1 MNDLPLPTPADSVP
15 ESATEHNLLVQ
26 QLFVRH
32 QTVVLAYVLSLEPNL
47 ADAQDIVQE
56 VFLTISR
63 KADTFTA
70 GTNFPAW
77 ACTVAR
83 YQTLSFQRQR
93 ARRACTLD
101 EDVIALLE
109 DGRTVDG
116 PCFEEE
122 VSVLKGCLLKL
133 APRARELIWARS
145 HRQRM
150 PEDIAEEIGWTANA
164 VRVAL
169 SRARTLLRDCLSSRI
184 SDQFANNSANNIAKE
199 GM

>member
-1 MNDLPLPTPADSVP
+1 MSDQIPPPSSDPTAPLS
-15 ESATEHNLLVQ
+15 TEHNLLVQ

-32 QTVVLAYVLSLEPNL
+32 QAIVLAYVLSLEPNL

-83 YQTLSFQRQR
+83 YQTLSFQRRR
-93 ARRACTLD
+93 ARQACTLD
-101 EDVIALLE
+101 EDVITLLE

-116 PCFEEE
+116 ARFDDE

-133 APRARELIWARS
+133 APRARELIWARY

-169 SRARTLLRDCLSSRI
+169 SRARTLLRDCLTSRI
-184 SDQFANNSANNIAKE
+184 ADGLAKE
-199 GM
+199 SL

>member
-1 MNDLPLPTPADSVP
+1 MMERPSPVPASPDSP
-15 ESATEHNLLVQ
+15 SAPSPSPDHGLVVQ

-32 QTVVLAYVLSLEPNL
+32 QAVVLAYVLSLEPNL

-63 KADTFTA
+63 KADTFTV

-83 YQTLSFQRQR
+83 YQTLGFQRRR
-93 ARRACTLD
+93 ARHACTLD

-109 DGRTVDG
+109 DGRSVDG
-116 PCFEEE
+116 PGFEEE

-133 APRARELIWARS
+133 APRARELIWARY

-164 VRVAL
+164 VRVTL
-169 SRARTLLRDCLSSRI
+169 SRARTLLRDCLTSRMV
-184 SDQFANNSANNIAKE
+184 DGVAK
-199 GM
+199 GSL

>member
-1 MNDLPLPTPADSVP
+1 MMNDLPLPTSTAPIPEPAT
-15 ESATEHNLLVQ
+15 AHNLLVQ

-32 QTVVLAYVLSLEPNL
+32 QAVVLAYVLSLEPNL
-47 ADAQDIVQE
+47 AEAQDIVQE

-83 YQTLSFQRQR
+83 YQTLGFQRQR

-109 DGRTVDG
+109 DGRMVDG
-116 PCFEEE
+116 PRFEEE

-133 APRARELIWARS
+133 APRARELIWARY

-169 SRARTLLRDCLSSRI
+169 SRARTLLRDCLTSRI
-184 SDQFANNSANNIAKE
+184 ADGMAKE

>member
-1 MNDLPLPTPADSVP
+1 MSDLPPSASAIPPGQPAPD
-15 ESATEHNLLVQ
+15 HGLQVQ

-32 QTVVLAYVLSLEPNL
+32 QDVVLAYVLSLEPSL

-63 KADTFTA
+63 KADTFTV

-83 YQTLSFQRQR
+83 YQTLSFQRRR
-93 ARRACTLD
+93 ARQACTLD
-101 EDVIALLE
+101 EDVVSLLE
-109 DGRTVDG
+109 DGRAIDG
-116 PCFEEE
+116 PRFDDE
-122 VSVLKGCLLKL
+122 VTVLKGCLLKL
-133 APRARELIWARS
+133 APRARELIWARY

-169 SRARTLLRDCLSSRI
+169 SRARTLLRDCLTSRI
-184 SDQFANNSANNIAKE
+184 ADGLAKE
-199 GM
+199 TL

>member
-1 MNDLPLPTPADSVP
+1 MSDQIPPPSSAPLSN
-15 ESATEHNLLVQ
+15 EHHLLVQ

-32 QTVVLAYVLSLEPNL
+32 QAVVLAYVLSLEPNL

-83 YQTLSFQRQR
+83 YQTLGFQRRR
-93 ARRACTLD
+93 ARQACTLD
-101 EDVIALLE
+101 EDVITLLE
-109 DGRTVDG
+109 DGHTEDG
-116 PCFEEE
+116 ARFDEE

-133 APRARELIWARS
+133 APRARELIWARY

-150 PEDIAEEIGWTANA
+150 PEDIAEEIGWTPNA

-169 SRARTLLRDCLSSRI
+169 SRARTLLRDCMTTRI
-184 SDQFANNSANNIAKE
+184 ADGLAKE
-199 GM
+199 AL

>member
-1 MNDLPLPTPADSVP
+1 MMNDLPLPTAPEP
-15 ESATEHNLLVQ
+15 ESATGHNLLVQ

-83 YQTLSFQRQR
+83 YQTLGFQRQR

-116 PCFEEE
+116 PRFEEE

-133 APRARELIWARS
+133 APRARELIWARY

-169 SRARTLLRDCLSSRI
+169 SRARTLLRDCLTSRLA
-184 SDQFANNSANNIAKE
+184 DNMAKE

>member
-1 MNDLPLPTPADSVP
+1 MNDLPPRAATDAP
-15 ESATEHNLLVQ
+15 EPPMTSHNLLVQ

-32 QTVVLAYVLSLEPNL
+32 QAVVLAYVLSLEPNL

-83 YQTLSFQRQR
+83 YQTLGFQRRR
-93 ARRACTLD
+93 ARQACTLD

-109 DGRTVDG
+109 DGQAVDG
-116 PCFEEE
+116 TQFEEE
-122 VSVLKGCLLKL
+122 VTVLKGCLHKL
-133 APRARELIWARS
+133 APRARELIWARY

-150 PEDIAEEIGWTANA
+150 PEDIAEEIGWSANA

-169 SRARTLLRDCLSSRI
+169 SRARTLLRACLTSRI
-184 SDQFANNSANNIAKE
+184 AASRVPEA
-199 GM
+199 M

>member
-1 MNDLPLPTPADSVP
+1 MGMRNDLPSPIDPVP
-15 ESATEHNLLVQ
+15 MPVSQHHLQVQ

-32 QTVVLAYVLSLEPNL
+32 QAVVLAYVLSLEPNL

-63 KADTFTA
+63 KADTFTV
-70 GTNFPAW
+70 GSNFPAW

-83 YQTLSFQRQR
+83 YQTLGFQRRR
-93 ARRACTLD
+93 ARQACTLD

-109 DGRTVDG
+109 DGRTIDG
-116 PCFEEE
+116 PQFEEE

-133 APRARELIWARS
+133 APRARELIWARY

-150 PEDIAEEIGWTANA
+150 PEDIADEIGWTANA

-169 SRARTLLRDCLSSRI
+169 SRARTLLRECLNSRI
-184 SDQFANNSANNIAKE
+184 ADHAAKE
-199 GM
+199 AR

>member
-1 MNDLPLPTPADSVP
+1 MNDLPAS
-15 ESATEHNLLVQ
+15 ESATPAGQPAAEHSLLVQ

-32 QTVVLAYVLSLEPNL
+32 QAVVLAYVLSLEPNP

-63 KADTFTA
+63 KAETFTV

-83 YQTLSFQRQR
+83 YQTLSFQRRR
-93 ARRACTLD
+93 ARQACTLD
-101 EDVIALLE
+101 EDVISLLE
-109 DGRTVDG
+109 DGRTIDG
-116 PCFEEE
+116 PRFEEE

-133 APRARELIWARS
+133 APRARELIWARY

-169 SRARTLLRDCLSSRI
+169 SRARTALRDCLTSRI
-184 SDQFANNSANNIAKE
+184 ADGIAK
-199 GM
+199 GAL

>member
-1 MNDLPLPTPADSVP
+1 MSDQIPPPSSDPTAPLS
-15 ESATEHNLLVQ
+15 TEHNLLVQ

-32 QTVVLAYVLSLEPNL
+32 QAIVLAYVLSLEPNL

-83 YQTLSFQRQR
+83 YQTLSFQRRR
-93 ARRACTLD
+93 ARQACTLD
-101 EDVIALLE
+101 EDVITLLE
-109 DGRTVDG
+109 DGRTVDAAH
-116 PCFEEE
+116 FDDE
-122 VSVLKGCLLKL
+122 VTVLKGCLLKL
-133 APRARELIWARS
+133 APRARELIWARY

-150 PEDIAEEIGWTANA
+150 PEDIADEIGWTANA

-169 SRARTLLRDCLSSRI
+169 SRARTLLRECLTSRI
-184 SDQFANNSANNIAKE
+184 ADGLAKE
-199 GM
+199 SL

>member
-1 MNDLPLPTPADSVP
+1 MNDLPPPSADDVP
-15 ESATEHNLLVQ
+15 DPPMTGHNLLVQ

-32 QTVVLAYVLSLEPNL
+32 QAVVLAYVLSLEPNL

-83 YQTLSFQRQR
+83 YQTLGFQRRR
-93 ARRACTLD
+93 ARQACALD
-101 EDVIALLE
+101 EDVINLLE
-109 DGRTVDG
+109 DRQPVDG
-116 PCFEEE
+116 PLFEEE

-133 APRARELIWARS
+133 APRARELIWARY

-150 PEDIAEEIGWTANA
+150 PEDIADEIGWSANA

-169 SRARTLLRDCLSSRI
+169 SRARTLLRECLTTRIAASRTPG
-184 SDQFANNSANNIAKE
+184 AL
-199 GM
+199 

>member
-1 MNDLPLPTPADSVP
+1 MMNDLPLPTSTAPISEP
-15 ESATEHNLLVQ
+15 ATEHNLLVQ

-77 ACTVAR
+77 ACAVAR
-83 YQTLSFQRQR
+83 YQTLGFQRQR
-93 ARRACTLD
+93 ARRVCTLD

-116 PCFEEE
+116 PRFEEE
-122 VSVLKGCLLKL
+122 VSVLKSCLLKL
-133 APRARELIWARS
+133 APRARELIWARY

-169 SRARTLLRDCLSSRI
+169 SRARTLLRDCLTSRI
-184 SDQFANNSANNIAKE
+184 ADHVAKE
-199 GM
+199 AL

>member
-1 MNDLPLPTPADSVP
+1 MMNDQPSPTDPQP
-15 ESATEHNLLVQ
+15 EFATGHSLLVQ

-70 GTNFPAW
+70 GTNFLAW

-83 YQTLSFQRQR
+83 YQTLGFQRRR
-93 ARRACTLD
+93 ARQACTLD

-116 PCFEEE
+116 PRFEEE

-133 APRARELIWARS
+133 APRARELIWARY
-145 HRQRM
+145 HRQRL

-184 SDQFANNSANNIAKE
+184 ADQMAKE
-199 GM
+199 GQ